1 MQKYGFCWR
10 SETLVLKKA
19 SKLNKLPALSRW
31 HLLGYFL
38 SFRPFSFF
46 FFYGHLKFLRADGV
60 GNMDL
65 HSRASLKEG
74 EESGEQQ
81 PQHVKGV
88 GEE

>member
-1 MQKYGFCWR
+1 MRLLQ
-10 SETLVLKKA
+10 KA

-38 SFRPFSFF
+38 SFFSSVFF
-46 FFYGHLKFLRADGV
+46 FLRASQVSASRWCGEHALI
-60 GNMDL
+60 GEDL

-81 PQHVKGV
+81 SQHVKGV